1 MPKPYTP
8 NDKFSQKARH
18 KGFRARSV
26 FKLEEL
32 DQKFNLIEDGMSV
45 LDLGAAPGSWLQ
57 YTSERIGSAGLA
69 IGIDLK
75 EISPIANNV
84 ITYPADVTDIKR
96 IKQILKKFNLD
107 KVDLILSDIAPN
119 TTGIKYVDQKR
130 SVELNQAIVETAKS
144 FLQPRGKLVM
154 KVFSGE
160 DLTQFI
166 KDLKKIFR
174 NVSVTKVDASRDR
187 SREVY
192 IICN

>member
-1 MPKPYTP
+1 MPRPYIP
-8 NDKFSQKARH
+8 NDKLAQKARF

-32 DQKFNLIEDGMSV
+32 DQKFNLIDEGMAV

-57 YTSERIGSAGLA
+57 YTSKKIGSEGLA
-69 IGIDLK
+69 IGVDLK
-75 EISPIANNV
+75 EISPIADNV
-84 ITYPADVTDIKR
+84 ITYTADVTAIKR
-96 IKQILKKFNLD
+96 IKQILSKFNLD
-107 KVDLILSDIAPN
+107 RVDLILSDIAPN

-130 SVELNQAIVETAKS
+130 SVELNQAIVKTAKQ
-144 FLQPRGKLVM
+144 FLVPRGKLVM

-166 KDLKKIFR
+166 KDLKKLFR
-174 NVSVTKVDASRDR
+174 NVSITKVDASRDR

-192 IICN
+192 IICQ